1 MKKTVEQFLKEY
13 AMQSASDLV
22 FDVPSGESG
31 SLKIPISGPMF
42 KRIYPKSIRS
52 TVFHATDL
60 KGLESLKKIEG
71 KKNTISAFFSMMS
84 RYMAV
89 SYTHLTLPTNREV

>member
-1 MKKTVEQFLKEY
+1 MKFLSQLLVEY
-13 AMQSASDLV
+13 GVQSTSDYV

-60 KGLESLKKIEG
+60 RGLERLKK
-71 KKNTISAFFSMMS
+71 
-84 RYMAV
+84 
-89 SYTHLTLPTNREV
+89 L